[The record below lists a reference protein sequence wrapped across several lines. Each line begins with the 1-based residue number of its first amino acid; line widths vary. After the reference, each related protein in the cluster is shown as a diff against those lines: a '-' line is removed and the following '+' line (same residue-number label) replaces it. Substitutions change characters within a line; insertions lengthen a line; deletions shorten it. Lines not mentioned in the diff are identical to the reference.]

1 MIIFFEESRS
11 NVFWVI
17 WGMLCLRSC
26 KFYYFGM
33 VEPMFCE
40 IFLGSFPGLF
50 VDPSALLGS
59 FGLLLLF
66 WISVFWDS
74 LDLML
79 LSLLVERHY
88 VCILNILVTVVIP
101 NCWTGVAGGYLP
113 FSASV
118 FVDVVCSWVCY
129 LLGLVGAFFE
139 FLRDVMFLPA
149 WLFGV
154 VCLEVLW
161 IYVAWFLCQR
171 WLLEPTCL
179 FLSFSVFY
187 FASVL
192 SPWE

>member
-11 NVFWVI
+11 NVVWVI

-113 FSASV
+113 FSV
-118 FVDVVCSWVCY
+118 FGLFGCGM
-129 LLGLVGAFFE
+129 LLGLLFAGSGWCVFWVLAGCHVSACLAF
-139 FLRDVMFLPA
+139 
-149 WLFGV
+149 WGGLFGGFV
-154 VCLEVLW
+154 DLRCLVFVPKMTSWTNLSLF
-161 IYVAWFLCQR
+161 VFFCNLLCFGLTFFL
-171 WLLEPTCL
+171 
-179 FLSFSVFY
+179 
-187 FASVL
+187 
-192 SPWE
+192 